1 MMKLGRFP
9 TDNVVHPHG
18 LRRENASYIVMWV
31 LFYAWVI
38 AFATWWTA
46 SPVMDSA
53 FDMQIRSVMHAGNLL
68 SSAVFVFVI
77 RRKWFVNAARAGAV
91 VIVVS
96 MVAFYLAPSAPI
108 KILTAVTGSI
118 AIGCV
123 NICILIPMVFALNN
137 TEKLYAIVT
146 SNILIQVISLVNEG
160 SAAAKPVLFLTLLL
174 CSLGAVL
181 FFKKGFYGAPGGGE
195 PAVKPVMHRRVY
207 LSLLFNCVIAVL
219 CRGVG
224 KGILNNAAVSVGAS
238 ILIWYYIGGLAGWLG
253 NITFSSVAVGLL
265 CHAFIL
271 QVPQLS
277 ILFAVLLGLGNM
289 IGMINMYFI
298 IGVIGKK
305 YDSMRY
311 IRMSVL
317 FIGICGGVSGIVIGN
332 LISRVG
338 TYEISISFSILSA
351 VVMMA
356 FMFVSPIMER
366 AEYVNDWG
374 FDSCHTEVGGGR
386 AALFKP
392 YALSKRE
399 AEVCD
404 LLLQGYTLRQIS
416 VILPISYSTV
426 NTYCTAVYRKL
437 GINSRTELLLMFKD
451 RITE

>member
-1 MMKLGRFP
+1 
-9 TDNVVHPHG
+9 
-18 LRRENASYIVMWV
+18 
-31 LFYAWVI
+31 
-38 AFATWWTA
+38 
-46 SPVMDSA
+46 
-53 FDMQIRSVMHAGNLL
+53 
-68 SSAVFVFVI
+68 
-77 RRKWFVNAARAGAV
+77 
-91 VIVVS
+91 
-96 MVAFYLAPSAPI
+96 
-108 KILTAVTGSI
+108 
-118 AIGCV
+118 
-123 NICILIPMVFALNN
+123 
-137 TEKLYAIVT
+137 
-146 SNILIQVISLVNEG
+146 
-160 SAAAKPVLFLTLLL
+160 
-174 CSLGAVL
+174 
-181 FFKKGFYGAPGGGE
+181 
-195 PAVKPVMHRRVY
+195 MHRRVY

-224 KGILNNAAVSVGAS
+224 KGILNNAAVSVGAY
-238 ILIWYYIGGLAGWLG
+238 ILIWYYIGGLAGCVVYFFVYAFTKKAYIWLG